1 MGLCESAAAA
11 AIIVASSAEVG
22 AQTEKAKNKKELRE
36 AAEAYV
42 RVTSC
47 FEELTVRELKDILRY
62 NNERVSG
69 VKRDLIERIIS
80 TGCELP

>member
-22 AQTEKAKNKKELRE
+22 AQVEKAKNKKELRE
-36 AAEAYV
+36 ATEACD
-42 RVTSC
+42 RVTSY

-62 NNERVSG
+62 NNERARTVA
-69 VKRDLIERIIS
+69 I
-80 TGCELP
+80 

>member
-36 AAEAYV
+36 ATEAYD
-42 RVTSC
+42 RLTSC
-47 FEELTVRELKDILRY
+47 FEELTVHELKDILRY